1 MISCHDLSKLSMSD
15 QLETQT
21 WPVRTE
27 IRLHLLIC
35 KFCSRLARQ
44 ITQMRSGALQLR
56 DHEDADAGLEDRLIQ
71 RLSGK

>member
-15 QLETQT
+15 QLATQT
-21 WPVRTE
+21 WPVRIE
-27 IRLHLLIC
+27 IRLHLLMC